1 MAALEKRIVDL
12 EAQATSTD
20 KRVKVFFCNEGESQ
34 AHARARA
41 GIPLE
46 YAGKVVCVEFV
57 EAPTAVKEQQRGNE

>member
-12 EAQATSTD
+12 EAQTASTD
-20 KRVKVFFCNEGESQ
+20 KRVKVFFCNEGEEQ

-41 GIPLE
+41 GMAPD

-57 EAPTAVKEQQRGNE
+57 QAPNGVKV